1 MHRRLLSTFFGILG
15 FGLFGFVL
23 YLAGPLDVLTEIG
36 KLGWRGF
43 LAVFGDV
50 VLALLFWILSW
61 RVLLSALG
69 IRPRWTRLI
78 GSLASGF
85 AVSYLTPSAYLGG
98 EPVRVMLVG
107 ERDTPLTEITA
118 TVVVER
124 ILASVSTILFASI
137 GGFFVIV
144 SPHIA
149 YFTKKVLLVSLGGL
163 LLFSFFVLWAFVR
176 NYRLLSRA
184 FFALASLFPRTRF
197 FARAAR
203 KICEVEETAHRVL
216 SRRPLYA
223 LLAFLF
229 QSLAVFC
236 NYMRPQVFFGVGQK
250 TWLTFPQLSLYFSIN
265 VIISSFFWITPAG
278 VGIAEGGRMA
288 ILGVVGIPS
297 ERAVAFVL
305 TFRFLELLFVG
316 IGISYLVHRGVS
328 FFGRKVKPPGPPGP
342 RDKVSCGG

>member
-1 MHRRLLSTFFGILG
+1 MSILLGVLG

-23 YLAGPLDVLTEIG
+23 YLAGPLDVLGEIVR
-36 KLGWRGF
+36 LGWWGF

-50 VLALLFWILSW
+50 VFALLFWILSW

-107 ERDTPLTEITA
+107 EGETPITEITA

-124 ILASVSTILFASI
+124 ILAAVSTILFASI

-144 SPHIA
+144 SPNIA

-184 FFALASLFPRTRF
+184 FFALASLFPRTGF
-197 FARAAR
+197 FTRAAR

-223 LLAFLF
+223 LLAFAF

-236 NYMRPQVFFGVGQK
+236 NYMRPQIFFGVGQK

-288 ILGVVGIPS
+288 ILGLVGIPS

-316 IGISYLVHRGVS
+316 VGISYLVHRGVS
-328 FFGRKVKPPGPPGP
+328 FFGRKIKPPGPQ
-342 RDKVSCGG
+342 DKISCGG